1 MFEDGISEDIRRYER
16 AGKTACPDCG
26 EIVTKG
32 IPYTAEHAR
41 CCREKAGAFDPG
53 EWLAAR
59 RYVRLRQVQDR
70 VEQLHA
76 RLAEL
81 EARSG

>member
-1 MFEDGISEDIRRYER
+1 MFQDGIPEDIRRHER

-32 IPYTAEHAR
+32 LPYTLEHNP
-41 CCREKAGAFDPG
+41 CCAPKAGEFDLG

-59 RYVRLRQVQDR
+59 RYVRLRQVQGRLERLD
-70 VEQLHA
+70 A
-76 RLAEL
+76 RLHQL
-81 EARSG
+81 AR

>member
-1 MFEDGISEDIRRYER
+1 MFEDGIPEAIRRYER

-32 IPYTAEHAR
+32 IPYTREHDL
-41 CCREKAGAFDPG
+41 CCAPKAGAFELD

-59 RYVRLRQVQDR
+59 RYIWLRRAQAR
-70 VEQLHA
+70 VERLHE
-76 RLAEL
+76 RVCQL
-81 EARSG
+81 EAQLR